1 MSKQITMK
9 INVQS
14 IDGIEPQIEMR
25 APATLVIN
33 AHLTN
38 GQMEVLFYRILEY
51 AGIESIQQWL
61 GKEAIIEER
70 PLPADYE
77 TEAKMV
83 LSSMYIQRGYSA
95 YKNEGWTDDDLLR
108 AMKLMTANYRKYNLK
123 HT

>member
-1 MSKQITMK
+1 MK

-38 GQMEVLFYRILEY
+38 YQMEVLFYRILEY
-51 AGIESIQQWL
+51 AGIESIQKWL
-61 GKEAIIEER
+61 NDEAIIEER
-70 PLPADYE
+70 PLPKDYE

-83 LSSMYIQRGYSA
+83 LSSMYIAKGYSA
-95 YKNEGWTDDDLLR
+95 YKNEGWTDDDLLK
-108 AMKLMTANYRKYNLK
+108 AMKLMTANYRKYLLK
-123 HT
+123 ITEKT